1 MSRRKKHRGS
11 RPGPETPP
19 PETPRIEPVQLP
31 LPAEAASRADE
42 PLTDPA
48 LAVVGADVLGDSGEL
63 VTADLP
69 PAAPPE
75 VLVVAPIPPTAEPA
89 APLVASAPQAPALDN
104 LPARRCAFKP

>member
-63 VTADLP
+63 VTS
-69 PAAPPE
+69 PE
-75 VLVVAPIPPTAEPA
+75 YMSQPVSEWSSSIM
-89 APLVASAPQAPALDN
+89 QAWTSWDRNVWVEITKEA
-104 LPARRCAFKP
+104 